1 MQTSHQLT
9 SQERNKRYFQSFIAT
24 RASMGMIGY
33 AGVVG
38 TFVGGLVYFVHTGTV
53 VYYGVTPPQDILSQ
67 ILICSNVFLVLSILL
82 NFVEPIRRFFY
93 KHQRFSSIWQ
103 CLSVFLMYFMLIM
116 MSAMLTLANK
126 NMLDIYGSPFSLPF
140 LVGGVALYTLCIAY
154 NIDWLKKELEKGMS
168 EERTQKNFLS
178 SISNTSLN
186 SLLIMFGLTMVAPFL
201 FKGTFMT
208 GLGLATFV
216 LFTGAFSRLHVEYA
230 YAAILK
236 WRDKEYWE
244 EYRLEDGIG
253 GTSKKTKAFIRI
265 FFEVLF
271 IIGLAY
277 LRTEILPVD
286 SPLIPILKIIPR
298 LILVYWGLR
307 IVIWGYRKIKNRKN
321 STE

>member
-1 MQTSHQLT
+1 MTKNTQL
-9 SQERNKRYFQSFIAT
+9 SQERNKRYFKSFIAT
-24 RASMGMIGY
+24 RASMGMIGI

-38 TFVGGLVYFVHTGTV
+38 AFVGGINYLLHTGTV

-67 ILICSNVFLVLSILL
+67 ILICSNIFLVLSILL

-103 CLSVFLMYFMLIM
+103 CLAVFLMYFMLIVL
-116 MSAMLTLANK
+116 SAILTLANK

-140 LVGGVALYTLCIAY
+140 LVGGVALYSLCIAY

-178 SISNTSLN
+178 SISSTSLN

-208 GLGLATFV
+208 GFGLATFG

-230 YAAILK
+230 YAAVLK

-244 EYRLEDGIG
+244 AYRPEDGIMI
-253 GTSKKTKAFIRI
+253 SKKKW
-265 FFEVLF
+265 LF
-271 IIGLAY
+271 IVRLMIEMGLFFGTTYFGLQLKEQNNPLEFPLRLMAIG
-277 LRTEILPVD
+277 IL
-286 SPLIPILKIIPR
+286 IYWIFRIILWKI
-298 LILVYWGLR
+298 
-307 IVIWGYRKIKNRKN
+307 RKQKEKKRN
-321 STE
+321 

>member
-1 MQTSHQLT
+1 MSKKGIT
-9 SQERNKRYFQSFIAT
+9 SQERNKKYFQSFIAT
-24 RASMGMIGY
+24 RASMGMIGF

-38 TFVGGLVYFVHTGTV
+38 AFVGGINYLLHTGTV
-53 VYYGVTPPQDILSQ
+53 VYYGVTPPLDILSQ

-103 CLSVFLMYFMLIM
+103 FLAVFLMYFMLIVL
-116 MSAMLTLANK
+116 SAILTLANK

-140 LVGGVALYTLCIAY
+140 LVGGIALYSLCIAY

-186 SLLIMFGLTMVAPFL
+186 TLLIMFGLTMVAPLL
-201 FKGTFMT
+201 FKGTLMT
-208 GLGLATFV
+208 GIGLATFV

-244 EYRLEDGIG
+244 EYRREDGIIIPKSRLLSVLRFG
-253 GTSKKTKAFIRI
+253 LEFGFVLIVGYLRL
-265 FFEVLF
+265 EVL
-271 IIGLAY
+271 
-277 LRTEILPVD
+277 PKD
-286 SPLIPILKIIPR
+286 SPYIPALKLFPKIV
-298 LILVYWGLR
+298 LVYWGIR
-307 IVIWGYRKIKNRKN
+307 FAVWRYRKIKNRKN

>member
-1 MQTSHQLT
+1 MTKNTQL
-9 SQERNKRYFQSFIAT
+9 SQERNKKYFQSFIAT
-24 RASMGMIGY
+24 RASMGMIGF

-38 TFVGGLVYFVHTGTV
+38 SFVGGINYLLHTGTV

-103 CLSVFLMYFMLIM
+103 FLSVFLMYFMLIVL
-116 MSAMLTLANK
+116 SAILTLANK

-140 LVGGVALYTLCIAY
+140 LVGGIALYSLCIGY
-154 NIDWLKKELEKGMS
+154 NIDWLKKELQKGMS

-186 SLLIMFGLTMVAPFL
+186 SLLIMFGLTMVAPLL
-201 FKGTFMT
+201 FKGTLQT

-216 LFTGAFSRLHVEYA
+216 LFTGAFSRLHVEYI

-244 EYRLEDGIG
+244 EYRREDGIG
-253 GTSKKTKAFIRI
+253 GTSKKTKSFIRI
-265 FFEVLF
+265 FLEVLF